1 MCTFEITWLGK
12 NRNKDIGLWRLP
24 TFITSPSTNYGLDEL
39 CVSSIKT
46 GARSFIRPNKRSF
59 VVRRSNRTTQ
69 GSSSRRIM
77 RVVSVVTVET
87 HKQTSNKWL
96 PKFVQADNA
105 ASSMKTANHCD
116 WRNVLSSVV
125 LSKRVIP
132 PKTTVFYMFSY
143 CLFESAM
150 ICLMLTSSAQMVPWS
165 HLHSNTTWITWLVQ
179 HPKDLLCLH
188 LMCRSI
194 CNITNHHFMDFL

>member
-1 MCTFEITWLGK
+1 MILNEFRFFTITVILAVFM
-12 NRNKDIGLWRLP
+12 L
-24 TFITSPSTNYGLDEL
+24 
-39 CVSSIKT
+39 
-46 GARSFIRPNKRSF
+46 
-59 VVRRSNRTTQ
+59 
-69 GSSSRRIM
+69 
-77 RVVSVVTVET
+77 ET
-87 HKQTSNKWL
+87 HCSSWTTHKKARKILRVSTDNAHNQTKKKWL

-125 LSKRVIP
+125 LSKRIIP

-143 CLFESAM
+143 CLFESAI